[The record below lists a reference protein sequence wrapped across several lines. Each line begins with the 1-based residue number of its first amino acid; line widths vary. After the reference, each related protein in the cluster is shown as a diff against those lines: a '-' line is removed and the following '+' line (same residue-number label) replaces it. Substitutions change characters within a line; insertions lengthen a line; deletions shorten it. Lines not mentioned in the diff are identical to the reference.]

1 MEDGVREGFV
11 TVADGMIASV
21 DVDGQKKAAPLN
33 GNAPE
38 RVEPEAIRPEA
49 TRPEAELLEARDHFL
64 LPGFIDLHV
73 HGGNGH
79 DFMDA
84 SMDAFREITRFH
96 AMNGTTALLA
106 TTVTAPKDTIDEVL
120 AGAER
125 FRRQPM
131 PGHGA
136 ELLGVHLEGPFIS
149 RKWPGAQNPAHIVP
163 PQPAWMLDWLAKYP
177 DLIRIVTL
185 APEIEGAQ
193 DMLDLLAS
201 AGIIASC
208 GHTDATWSEIVHA
221 MSRGLSHAAHLFNA
235 MRGFHHREPGTV
247 GAVLAH
253 DEMTAEIIADGV
265 HVHPAALRMALQCKE
280 RDGLILITDA
290 ISAAGLGDGDYLLGG
305 LEITVKGGVARLKA
319 NGQLAGSTLTM
330 LQAFRYMVREIG
342 LNLPQ
347 ASRLASLNPALRL
360 GIERQTGSIAPG
372 KRADLVLL
380 SPDLEISHVWVRGRR
395 VDAT

>member
-1 MEDGVREGFV
+1 VKPEGTFAVHAQVVMEDVVREGIV
-11 TVADGMIASV
+11 TVTDGMIASV
-21 DVDGQKKAAPLN
+21 DVDVLAQ
-33 GNAPE
+33 
-38 RVEPEAIRPEA
+38 
-49 TRPEAELLEARDHFL
+49 PEAELLEARDHYL

-84 SMDAFREITRFH
+84 SADAFREITRFH
-96 AMNGTTALLA
+96 AMNGTTAMLA
-106 TTVTAPKDTIDEVL
+106 TTVTAPKEAIEEVL
-120 AGAER
+120 AAAER

-131 PGHGA
+131 PWA

-149 RKWPGAQNPAHIVP
+149 GKWPGAQNPAHIVP
-163 PQPAWMLDWLAKYP
+163 PQPAWIRDWLAKYP

-185 APEIEGAQ
+185 APEIEGAP

-208 GHTDATWSEIVHA
+208 GHTDATWSEIVD
-221 MSRGLSHAAHLFNA
+221 SIPRGLSHAAHLFNA

-247 GAVLAH
+247 GAVLSR
-253 DEMTAEIIADGV
+253 DELTAEMIADGV
-265 HVHPAALRMALQCKE
+265 HVHPAALRMALHCKKG
-280 RDGLILITDA
+280 DGLILVTDA
-290 ISAAGLGDGDYLLGG
+290 ISAAGLGDGDYRLGG
-305 LEITVKGGVARLKA
+305 LEVTVKGGVARLKA

-330 LQAFRYMVREIG
+330 IRAFRYMVREIG
-342 LNLPQ
+342 LSLPQ

-372 KRADLVLL
+372 KRADLLLL
-380 SPDLEISHVWVRGRR
+380 SPDLEISRVWVRGRR
-395 VDAT
+395 VDGT